1 MSATQSF
8 CFSNQP
14 YSEYPVDM
22 NDAAAVKQFR
32 KDNPHIIGPRIPKG
46 MPMVVRSGNSNDISA
61 LRPDLTC
68 ALNQANS
75 LPAQSRRNIADM
87 VETFGGDVIVAMS
100 EFYAVEV
107 QPVLEKYSV
116 GAAGAAATAI
126 DERVSQFGKSIIKYQ
141 DALLKVREGAKAKLP
156 KHQMVMLEQIAKRCY
171 QEFNGRFQTEFGKF
185 LGRVKSGK
193 RGNVWTN
200 PNRGIAIAK
209 TSRHPAKLN
218 LTSTNSFNSIRR
230 FEAGAK
236 LFGGGMI
243 VLDAGIRARSVREDF
258 YAGRDWHRSA
268 VVETTGFG
276 LGTAA
281 GLWVGSQVVMSA
293 LGVALL
299 ATPVGWV
306 LAVGGA
312 IAMGTLASVALDEV
326 GQFIAGS
333 AYDISSSI
341 KWR

>member
-107 QPVLEKYSV
+107 QPILEKYSI
-116 GAAGAAATAI
+116 GAVGAAATAV

-156 KHQMVMLEQIAKRCY
+156 KHQMVMLEQIAKRSY

-200 PNRGIAIAK
+200 PNRGIAIAR
-209 TSRHPAKLN
+209 TARNPAKLN
-218 LTSTNSFNSIRR
+218 LTSTNSFNYIRR

-236 LFGGGMI
+236 MFGGSMI
-243 VLDAGIRARSVREDF
+243 VLDAGMRARGVREDF

-281 GLWVGSQVVMSA
+281 GLSVGSAVIKA
-293 LGVALL
+293 GLVAGIA

-306 LAVGGA
+306 FIVGSALAVGFAASFTADYVGKFTA
-312 IAMGTLASVALDEV
+312 GTLYDFS
-326 GQFIAGS
+326 S
-333 AYDISSSI
+333 AMS
-341 KWR
+341 W